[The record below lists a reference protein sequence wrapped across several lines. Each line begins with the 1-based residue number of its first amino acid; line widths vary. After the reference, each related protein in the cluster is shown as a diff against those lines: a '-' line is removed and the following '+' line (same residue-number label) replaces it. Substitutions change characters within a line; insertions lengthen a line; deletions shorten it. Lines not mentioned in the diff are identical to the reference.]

1 MAQAAATAEET
12 PASPEDGAND
22 KDKIIE
28 EQARRI
34 RELEEHHTYHSMNY
48 ENIDE
53 KLVESTRKLEE
64 KRLKIVSLEK
74 SLAESRSKVA
84 ESNQT
89 LLEKERKLNEKD
101 RWAEE
106 LVKQLEKEKRIRIQL
121 EDERRVLRK
130 FVERFDELGMG
141 SSLAPAST
149 LSSPVASPAGRRR
162 SSLAH
167 AGLGVGLGTPTGVAA
182 GRRRSS
188 FAYGHGSG
196 IGGSSLRQPL
206 FPSSA
211 SSSSTSSESSTSTSL
226 SRFTS
231 TSPSLTSVSS
241 SGSVSSTAASSPS
254 GKPKSEVDR
263 FRDTYSY
270 DSPMRL
276 PSTPHGVADVPR
288 LLDLPT
294 PDFKEAWAS
303 SSGSGDVSFEYEYD
317 TSQGD
322 TETPATGV
330 TGLGGGGG
338 RVPSVAGGMTGLVS
352 GRADKPVKSGAGTVR
367 FASTVGILGGDG
379 EEKENVTPHSR
390 G

>member
-1 MAQAAATAEET
+1 MAQAAATVEET
-12 PASPEDGAND
+12 SASPEDGAND
-22 KDKIIE
+22 KDKVIE

-48 ENIDE
+48 DNIDE
-53 KLVESTRKLEE
+53 KLVQSTRKLEE
-64 KRLKIVSLEK
+64 KQLKIVSLEK
-74 SLAESRSKVA
+74 SLAESRGKVA

-89 LLEKERKLNEKD
+89 LLEKERKLNEKE

-167 AGLGVGLGTPTGVAA
+167 AGLGVGLGTPTGAAA
-182 GRRRSS
+182 GQRRSS

-211 SSSSTSSESSTSTSL
+211 SSSSTLSESSSTSTSL

-231 TSPSLTSVSS
+231 TSPSLTSISS
-241 SGSVSSTAASSPS
+241 SGSVSSTVASSPS

-263 FRDTYSY
+263 FRESYS
-270 DSPMRL
+270 PIRL
-276 PSTPHGVADVPR
+276 PSTPHGVGDIPR

-317 TSQGD
+317 ASHEAVGAPTAGM
-322 TETPATGV
+322 
-330 TGLGGGGG
+330 TGLGGGGS

-352 GRADKPVKSGAGTVR
+352 GRADKPAKFGAGTVR
-367 FASTVGILGGDG
+367 FASSVGILGEDG